1 MSDEV
6 KTVPF
11 FCHESEVCRQERTIR
26 RMWIMALVALAI
38 TVLTNAGWV
47 VWVLSTR

>member
-1 MSDEV
+1 MLEKIDYIV
-6 KTVPF
+6 
-11 FCHESEVCRQERTIR
+11 HEGVMVRQERIIR

>member
-1 MSDEV
+1 MPEKIDYII
-6 KTVPF
+6 
-11 FCHESEVCRQERTIR
+11 HEGVMVRQERTIKR
-26 RMWIMALVALAI
+26 LWIMALVALAI